1 MPSMPL
7 VGDRG
12 LLERPR
18 RLDVEVVAV
27 ERDVEG
33 AVRDVD
39 AGELPDLLGEAGGQ
53 GNAAGRNA
61 EEDDAWSVRTVERG
75 LLDDFVS
82 DAGNGPTDVRRG
94 HQFPVGV

>member
-1 MPSMPL
+1 MSSMPPSGIE
-7 VGDRG
+7 VSSSGRG
-12 LLERPR
+12 G
-18 RLDVEVVAV
+18 LDVEVVAV

-39 AGELPDLLGEAGGQ
+39 AGELPDLVGEPGGQRDAAGGD
-53 GNAAGRNA
+53 A
-61 EEDDAWSVRTVERG
+61 EEDDARRVGTVKRG
-75 LLDDFVS
+75 LLDDLVR

>member
-1 MPSMPL
+1 MPSMPSSGIE
-7 VGDRG
+7 VVF
-12 LLERPR
+12 ERPR
-18 RLDVEVVAV
+18 RLGVEIVAV
-27 ERDVEG
+27 ERDVES

-39 AGELPDLLGEAGGQ
+39 SAELPDLVGEPGGQ
-53 GNAAGRNA
+53 RNAAGRNA
-61 EEDDAWSVRTVERG
+61 EQDDAGRVWTVERG